1 MTAKSKNTHKGGR
14 ENRLPFFHSCGERFA
29 RRGYFF
35 TVRRPGAVD
44 IGAGE
49 GYNVGRKHGLEAVL

>member
-14 ENRLPFFHSCGERFA
+14 ENRLPFFHACGERFV
-29 RRGYFF
+29 RRSFF
-35 TVRRPGAVD
+35 TVRPPGAVD
-44 IGAGE
+44 IGAGR